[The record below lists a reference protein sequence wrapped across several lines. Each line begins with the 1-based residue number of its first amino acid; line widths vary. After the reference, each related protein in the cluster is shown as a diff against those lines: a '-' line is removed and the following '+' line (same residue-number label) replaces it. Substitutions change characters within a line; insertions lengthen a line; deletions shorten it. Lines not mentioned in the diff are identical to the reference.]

1 MVGYGETRETFPHSG
16 VAEHVITERKLR
28 GEVIR
33 NTKTNVEGSN
43 LNNDLTVSNSISVV
57 ADAYATEHFFAI
69 QYAVMHG
76 VRWEVVDVD
85 ASQPPRLILRLGGV
99 YNGPLPA

>member
-1 MVGYGETRETFPHSG
+1 MVGYGEDKETRPNSG
-16 VAEHVITERKLR
+16 VAVLVITERKLR

-33 NTKTNVEGSN
+33 NTKQNADGVY

-69 QYAVMHG
+69 RYVLMNG
-76 VRWEVVDVD
+76 VRWTVIDVD
-85 ASQPPRLILRLGGV
+85 ASQPPRLVLRLGGV
-99 YNGPLPA
+99 YNGPTPE